1 MLEEAR
7 RASADADLD
16 SARDK
21 RTDPEA
27 ELTRI
32 EGEVRISHRQRTSQG
47 LPSSPSQ
54 FEDIR

>member
-7 RASADADLD
+7 RASADADID

-32 EGEVRISHRQRTSQG
+32 EGEVSIKPSRTNE
-47 LPSSPSQ
+47 PRVAQ
-54 FEDIR
+54 FPIPI